1 MLIMLPIVIVF
12 TWIRTLDALA
22 PFSFIANIGLVVGIG
37 SILFYLVDKMVEKEA
52 AIFHD
57 SNASQNSMLHA
68 ATLSMT
74 GLPIFFGN
82 VLFTFE
88 AIGLASYNNVSNPY
102 SYDLYCVLQIL
113 PVENK
118 MKKPHHFNVVLYLSM
133 MVVTAVYLM
142 IGVLGYLTFG
152 SAVED
157 SITLN
162 LPRDK
167 HPHSM

>member
-1 MLIMLPIVIVF
+1 MLIMLPIVIIF

-52 AIFHD
+52 AIFHG
-57 SNASQNSMLHA
+57 SSTSQKNAMLHA

-88 AIGLASYNNVSNPY
+88 AIGLVSYSNVSNP
-102 SYDLYCVLQIL
+102 C
-113 PVENK
+113 
-118 MKKPHHFNVVLYLSM
+118 SM
-133 MVVTAVYLM
+133 TCTVCCRYFRLKT
-142 IGVLGYLTFG
+142 
-152 SAVED
+152 
-157 SITLN
+157 
-162 LPRDK
+162 K
-167 HPHSM
+167 